1 MRQIRYAL
9 RTLFKTP
16 FVTTVAILSLA
27 LGIGANAAIFSLFDQ
42 MLLQPLPVP
51 EPGRLVNLGAP
62 GPKPGSQSCGQPG
75 DCDQV
80 FSYLMFRDLEREQAV
95 FTGLAAHQPF
105 GVNLSYHDSPMP
117 GRGILVSGSYFPTLQ
132 VRAAL
137 GRLLG
142 PADDEA
148 IGANFVTVLDHDFW
162 ESQLGS
168 DSSVVGQPIMLNGR
182 SMTIV
187 GVAPKGFDGTT
198 LGIRPAV
205 FVPLSMRGVLEQGWT
220 GFEDRQ
226 SYWAYLFGRLKP
238 GVTLAQA
245 RASLNTLYHPIINDV
260 EAPLQKGMSDQQMV
274 DFRTKKIVATPGK
287 LGQSSAHKKA
297 RIGFLLLFAVT
308 AVVLL
313 IACANIANLLL
324 ARGASRAGEMGVR
337 LALGATRGQL
347 LTQLL
352 LESVLL
358 ALMGGV
364 ASLIV
369 AKWTLGAIA
378 TLLPPDASSRLSFEL
393 QPMVLFFAGVVSV
406 ATGLLFGMFPA
417 LHSTRTDL
425 ISAIRSSTGQLSAHR
440 GAARFRTTL
449 VTAQI
454 ALATAL
460 LVSAG
465 LFMKSLVNV
474 TRVDLGEQ
482 VDAVATFGISPQRS
496 GYDTT
501 RSQRLFDHVEETLG
515 AIPGVTAVTTAMAPL
530 LAGARWTTDVRV
542 QGFPEGP
549 DIDNESSFNEIGA
562 GYFKTLSIPMIS
574 GRDFTTAD
582 RLGAPKVAIVNEA
595 FVKKFGLG
603 ADAVG
608 KYMSDDGRKGPLD
621 IQIIGVAKNSKY
633 SDVKEETPP
642 LFFTPWRQDGQVG
655 SMNFLVRTAEP
666 SATILHTIPAV
677 MKQIDPGLPVMD
689 LKSMPQ
695 QIRENVFLDRM
706 ISVLSASFAVLATLL
721 AGIGLYGVLAYTV
734 AQRTREIGVRMALGA
749 DAHQVRA
756 MVMRQVAGMMA
767 IGGGIGVVVALGLGR
782 AASSVLFGLKGAD
795 PFVFAISIVILALVA
810 GAAGYVPALRASRV
824 DPMNALRYE

>member
-1 MRQIRYAL
+1 MRNLKLAFRM
-9 RTLFKTP
+9 LFKTP
-16 FVTTVAILSLA
+16 FVTSVAILSLA

-51 EPGRLVNLGAP
+51 HPDQLVNLGAP
-62 GPKPGSQSCGQPG
+62 GPKPGTQSCGQPG

-80 FSYLMFRDLEREQAV
+80 FSYQMFRDLEREQTV
-95 FTGLAAHQPF
+95 FTGLAAHDPF
-105 GVNLSYHDSPMP
+105 GVNLSYHNSPMT
-117 GRGILVSGSYFPTLQ
+117 GVGTLVSGSYFPTLQ
-132 VRAAL
+132 LRAAV

-142 PADDEA
+142 PSDDEA

-162 ESQLGS
+162 ESQLGG
-168 DSSVVGQPIMLNGR
+168 DPTVVGQQIMVNGR

-198 LGIRPAV
+198 LGIRPTV
-205 FVPLSMRGVLEQGWT
+205 FVPLSMRGALQQGWND
-220 GFEDRQ
+220 FERRD

-260 EAPLQKGMSDQQMV
+260 EAPLQKGMSDQRMV
-274 DFRTKKIVATPGK
+274 EFRAKKLVATPGP
-287 LGQSSAHKKA
+287 LGQSSVHKEA
-297 RIGFLLLFAVT
+297 RTPLLMLFAVT
-308 AVVLL
+308 TVVLL

-337 LALGATRGQL
+337 LALGATRRQL

-352 LESVLL
+352 TESVLL
-358 ALMGGV
+358 ALMGGI

-378 TLLPPDASSRLSFEL
+378 TLLPTDASSRLSFDL
-393 QPMVLFFAGVVSV
+393 QPVVLLFAAGVSV
-406 ATGLLFGMFPA
+406 VTGILFGMFPA

-425 ISAIRSSTGQLSAHR
+425 ITTIRSNTGQLSAHR
-440 GAARFRTTL
+440 GAARFRATL
-449 VTAQI
+449 ITAQI

-482 VDAVATFGISPQRS
+482 VDAVATFGISPERS

-501 RSQRLFDHVEETLG
+501 RSQLLFGHVEETLA
-515 AIPGVTAVTTAMAPL
+515 AIPGVTAVTSAMVPL
-530 LAGARWTTDVRV
+530 LAGNRWGTDVRV

-549 DIDNESSFNEIGA
+549 DIDNNSRFNEIGA
-562 GYFKTLSIPMIS
+562 GYFKALSIPIIS
-574 GRDFTTAD
+574 GREFTAAD
-582 RLGAPKVAIVNEA
+582 RVGAPKVAVVNEA
-595 FVKKFGLG
+595 FVKKFNLG

-608 KYMSDDGRKGPLD
+608 KYMSDDGHKGPLD
-621 IQIIGVAKNSKY
+621 IQIVGVAKNAKY
-633 SDVKEETPP
+633 ADVKEEIPP
-642 LFFTPWRQDGQVG
+642 LFFTPWRQDGG
-655 SMNFLVRTAEP
+655 IGTLNFYVRTAEP
-666 SATILHTIPAV
+666 SATVLHTIPAV
-677 MKQIDPGLPVMD
+677 MKRIDPGLPVED
-689 LKSMPQ
+689 LKTMPQ

-706 ISVLSASFAVLATLL
+706 ISILSASFAVLATLL

-749 DAHQVRA
+749 DARRVRV
-756 MVMRQVAGMMA
+756 MVMRQVGGMMVV
-767 IGGGIGVVVALGLGR
+767 GGTIGVAGALGLGR
-782 AASSVLFGLKGAD
+782 AASSLLYGLKGTD
-795 PFVFAISIVILALVA
+795 PLVFAASLTVLVLVA
-810 GAAGYVPALRASRV
+810 AAAGYIPALRASQV
-824 DPMNALRYE
+824 DPMQALRQD